1 MCAATQPPPRTRYW
15 EHILVLKLNLKV
27 KVFLFRDHLNPDQKF
42 KMKWLFCIGLFL
54 FFTLSILTDA
64 NVIRQ
69 SDDHHVEKRS
79 PPYWPYSTSDF
90 WRYVEYF
97 RSIGDYDRI
106 QQLAYIFYA
115 HFPLGNS
122 MGYDTP
128 EQQEIQTEIAKE
140 AHE

>member
-1 MCAATQPPPRTRYW
+1 MKG
-15 EHILVLKLNLKV
+15 LV
-27 KVFLFRDHLNPDQKF
+27 
-42 KMKWLFCIGLFL
+42 CIGLFIL
-54 FFTLSILTDA
+54 LTLSIQTDA

-69 SDDHHVEKRS
+69 SDSHRVEKRS

-106 QQLAYIFYA
+106 QQLAHTFYA
-115 HFPLGNS
+115 HFPIGNY

-128 EQQEIQTEIAKE
+128 EQQEIQAKIAKE
-140 AHE
+140 AHA